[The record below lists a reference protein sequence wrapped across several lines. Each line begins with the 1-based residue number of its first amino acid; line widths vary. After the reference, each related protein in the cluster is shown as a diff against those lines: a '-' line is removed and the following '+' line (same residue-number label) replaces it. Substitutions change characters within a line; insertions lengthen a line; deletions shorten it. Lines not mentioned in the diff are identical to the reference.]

1 MANLCTKLAM
11 AMSEIETLEVIF
23 KICETA
29 LVEVLSRK
37 YEVKAVSIVWSVEYI
52 NFRKEELIKPLIE
65 AKSIFKLWYWEKV
78 IVHFLFSYL

>member
-1 MANLCTKLAM
+1 M

-37 YEVKAVSIVWSVEYI
+37 YEVKAVSIV
-52 NFRKEELIKPLIE
+52 
-65 AKSIFKLWYWEKV
+65 
-78 IVHFLFSYL
+78 